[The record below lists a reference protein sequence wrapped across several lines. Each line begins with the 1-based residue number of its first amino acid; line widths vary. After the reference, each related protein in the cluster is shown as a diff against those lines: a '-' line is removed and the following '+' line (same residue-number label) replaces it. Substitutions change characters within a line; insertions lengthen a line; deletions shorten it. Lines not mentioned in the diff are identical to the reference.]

1 MKVGVIGNGFVGG
14 ATQLL
19 KCKSIEVVV
28 WDILPDKRV
37 PLTLELSDLAECD
50 FIFICVPTPMTVDNS
65 CHTGIVEKVVNNL
78 HEARIDFSKTYVVI
92 RSTVPPGTSSRLG
105 CYFMPE
111 FLTEANW
118 RNDFLNCQNWVIGCS
133 DKINNKFLDKF
144 TELIEKAYNNK
155 VILHNNIIPLT
166 NSEAEMTKYVRNSFL
181 ATKVSFFNEIEELC
195 RKLNINYESVRKATV
210 IDTRIG
216 ESHTLVPG
224 PDSKRGYG
232 GTCLPKD
239 INAICKVYE
248 DNFKKSPPII
258 SQVIQRNEVI
268 DRPEREWRLDPR
280 AKI

>member
-111 FLTEANW
+111 FLTEKNW
-118 RNDFLNCQNWVIGCS
+118 KNDFYNCENWIVGKYDLDTDYFQDLLTS
-133 DKINNKFLDKF
+133 AKNADKIKYNKMIVVST
-144 TELIEKAYNNK
+144 TEG
-155 VILHNNIIPLT
+155 
-166 NSEAEMTKYVRNSFL
+166 EMIKYSRNAFL
-181 ATKVSFFNEIEELC
+181 ATKISFFNEIEEIC
-195 RKLNINYESVRKATV
+195 KHNGLNYDIIKHCTSL
-210 IDTRIG
+210 DTRIG
-216 ESHTLVPG
+216 SSHMDVPG
-224 PDSKRGYG
+224 YDGKRGFG

-239 INAICKVYE
+239 INSLNNFMSKKCGIKSYILDAVCK
-248 DNFKKSPPII
+248 
-258 SQVIQRNEVI
+258 RNDER
-268 DRPEREWRLDPR
+268 DRPDKDWHNDRT
-280 AKI
+280 IC